1 MTFYS
6 KNSYFKNNGKKGG
19 RPKQDSKIHITLPD
33 INLVMLTSEQ
43 YNVLL
48 DRYGVNLIKNA
59 LKILD
64 NWLIHGGISS
74 EKYIGKNN
82 YAHFRSDGWVL
93 NEARRIISKPV
104 N

>member
-6 KNSYFKNNGKKGG
+6 KNSYFKFNGRKGG
-19 RPKQDSKIHITLPD
+19 RPKQDSSIHITLPD

-43 YNVLL
+43 YNLL
-48 DRYGVNLIKNA
+48 LEKYGVSILKQA

-74 EKYIGKNN
+74 EKYVGRNN

-93 NEARRIISKPV
+93 NEAKRLAAKSL